1 MDFDLGHTISSLAKL
16 ALRTKRNIDKQG
28 GIIMS
33 YNLGRD
39 EIFWR
44 IGNEETPELLNAI
57 SQLDKVDFRDDEGT
71 TYLHIAALHHR
82 LQIIKL
88 LFEKGADP
96 NWQDY
101 RGRLPIIFALG
112 RKNEHNPEILKLFL
126 EYGLD
131 LDLKRDDRLTI
142 RETIAS
148 FGDSKLDEVIEN
160 FESKQM
166 NEHIKKSHKHIN

>member
-71 TYLHIAALHHR
+71 T
-82 LQIIKL
+82 Q
-88 LFEKGADP
+88 P
-96 NWQDY
+96 
-101 RGRLPIIFALG
+101 
-112 RKNEHNPEILKLFL
+112 
-126 EYGLD
+126 
-131 LDLKRDDRLTI
+131 
-142 RETIAS
+142 
-148 FGDSKLDEVIEN
+148 
-160 FESKQM
+160 
-166 NEHIKKSHKHIN
+166 